1 MTVGRLTFTMSFDY
15 EKSVP
20 KDHKV
25 KEVIEVP
32 KWMDGIDKH
41 AVFREELGD
50 CSVGD
55 PFGIVTEIPPI
66 RQKRYEEEFV
76 KF

>member
-1 MTVGRLTFTMSFDY
+1 
-15 EKSVP
+15 
-20 KDHKV
+20 
-25 KEVIEVP
+25 
-32 KWMDGIDKH
+32 MDGIDKH

-55 PFGIVTEIPPI
+55 PFGIVTERPPI
-66 RQKRYEEEFV
+66 KQRPYRQPLTKRKVVEEEFV

>member
-41 AVFREELGD
+41 AVFREELRD

-55 PFGIVTEIPPI
+55 PFGIVTERPLIKQRPYMQPFT
-66 RQKRYEEEFV
+66 K
-76 KF
+76 

>member
-1 MTVGRLTFTMSFDY
+1 M
-15 EKSVP
+15 K
-20 KDHKV
+20 KV
-25 KEVIEVP
+25 FQKIILKVEEVIEVT

-55 PFGIVTEIPPI
+55 PFGIVTERPPI
-66 RQKRYEEEFV
+66 KQKPYRQPLNK
-76 KF
+76 